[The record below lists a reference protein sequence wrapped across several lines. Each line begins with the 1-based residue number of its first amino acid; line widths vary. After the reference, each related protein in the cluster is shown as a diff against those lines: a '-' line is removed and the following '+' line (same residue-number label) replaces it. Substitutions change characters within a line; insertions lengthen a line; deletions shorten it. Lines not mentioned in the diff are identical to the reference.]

1 MYTDIDSSSI
11 PTNIFPGA
19 NLVLGDGPNP
29 CKWMFVGE
37 APGADEDS
45 VTHRPFT
52 GPSGR
57 LLFSLLEY
65 YTNLRRPTVY
75 VTNIVKHRP
84 PYNRTPKVSEIKAY
98 LPYFYEELSSVCPDV
113 VVTLGAPAAKVFD
126 KSVKVTEDHGTARE
140 IEIPG
145 VWKGVLVTWFHPAF
159 ALRSPYV
166 FEQLTGDAA
175 RLSDVVTALK
185 SVVPHTDY
193 SLVDES
199 EVVSFLL
206 SRWGDIGFDT
216 ETTSP
221 TRQGVFMTDEADLV
235 GYSISWAPYQGRYIS
250 CPDGKIGVGMA
261 AILESSLWR
270 KVCHNTKFEYKI
282 LQKQGINLVNYE
294 DTRIAA
300 YLLGESRT
308 GLKTLTKQYLGV
320 RPISYEEVT
329 GGRQMSELAP
339 EDVAEYASMDA
350 DHTMRLWPMFNLR
363 LEKAVLGGVYEDIER
378 PLIPVLSD
386 MEKKGMLV
394 DVERCQEVTKKLLGH
409 VATSSDEVYQAFAKA
424 NVPIDNVQSG
434 DQIADAL
441 EKLGAPLKKRTELK
455 KRLIVDAEALENIR
469 TWRPDIINPLL
480 KNRKYS
486 KMVGY
491 AHSFMTLRGPDG
503 RLHSSFNQCGRYEES
518 GSAVGT
524 GTATGRFS
532 SSGPNLQN
540 VPNHR
545 SVVDGVNWGDELRSC
560 ITAPDDYL
568 LLSADLGQEE
578 PRIAAVL
585 ANDQTLIDGF
595 LAGRDI
601 YRPAT
606 EALYPYTVCEGRSDK
621 DWKGEWEDWER
632 FIGKTFLLAWYY
644 GAGETRL
651 VELDPTLT
659 SKDAHNGVQMLSSSH
674 PARDVYIKE
683 TIQFLQENGYV
694 ESMMGRKRW
703 ISKIWSPKKKDR
715 EEALREAANMRVQ
728 GTAADIL
735 KIALARIYKMMEGM
749 RSTLVSTVHDE
760 VIIEVHV
767 DEVEEVTRLVA
778 QAFEGLL
785 PTVPLVLETYVGK
798 LWSERRRLT

>member
-1 MYTDIDSSSI
+1 
-11 PTNIFPGA
+11 
-19 NLVLGDGPNP
+19 
-29 CKWMFVGE
+29 
-37 APGADEDS
+37 
-45 VTHRPFT
+45 
-52 GPSGR
+52 
-57 LLFSLLEY
+57 
-65 YTNLRRPTVY
+65 
-75 VTNIVKHRP
+75 
-84 PYNRTPKVSEIKAY
+84 
-98 LPYFYEELSSVCPDV
+98 
-113 VVTLGAPAAKVFD
+113 
-126 KSVKVTEDHGTARE
+126 
-140 IEIPG
+140 
-145 VWKGVLVTWFHPAF
+145 
-159 ALRSPYV
+159 
-166 FEQLTGDAA
+166 
-175 RLSDVVTALK
+175 
-185 SVVPHTDY
+185 
-193 SLVDES
+193 
-199 EVVSFLL
+199 
-206 SRWGDIGFDT
+206 
-216 ETTSP
+216 
-221 TRQGVFMTDEADLV
+221 
-235 GYSISWAPYQGRYIS
+235 
-250 CPDGKIGVGMA
+250 
-261 AILESSLWR
+261 
-270 KVCHNTKFEYKI
+270 
-282 LQKQGINLVNYE
+282 
-294 DTRIAA
+294 
-300 YLLGESRT
+300 
-308 GLKTLTKQYLGV
+308 
-320 RPISYEEVT
+320 
-329 GGRQMSELAP
+329 MSELAP

-621 DWKGEWEDWER
+621 EWKGEWEDWER
-632 FIGKTFLLAWYY
+632 FIG
-644 GAGETRL
+644 
-651 VELDPTLT
+651 
-659 SKDAHNGVQMLSSSH
+659 
-674 PARDVYIKE
+674 
-683 TIQFLQENGYV
+683 
-694 ESMMGRKRW
+694 
-703 ISKIWSPKKKDR
+703 
-715 EEALREAANMRVQ
+715 
-728 GTAADIL
+728 
-735 KIALARIYKMMEGM
+735 
-749 RSTLVSTVHDE
+749 
-760 VIIEVHV
+760 
-767 DEVEEVTRLVA
+767 
-778 QAFEGLL
+778 
-785 PTVPLVLETYVGK
+785 
-798 LWSERRRLT
+798 